1 MAETFDIRLV
11 AGKRDTTTFVRVPR
25 LLYRGMPGWV
35 APLDMER
42 AENFDPEKN
51 PFFRHA
57 EVAFWL
63 AWRGDKPVGRI
74 AASIDQLHIDRYA
87 DATGHFGCLDAIDDP
102 AVVATLLRTAADWL
116 RERGMKRVTG
126 PYNLS
131 INAESGL
138 LTGGFTHRPMFLT
151 PWNPPWLPPHVDAA
165 GYAVAANTMDYDFD
179 VTQPVSTIGSAML
192 GRSEL
197 ANRVKTRGIRMRRL
211 KEDVRIA
218 LELFNDAWVDNWG
231 FVPFTDA
238 EIDHA
243 ASAMRPLLREVSATF
258 VEIDGV
264 AHAFAL
270 GIPNLLEWVD
280 GFEGKL
286 LPFNWLPLAWN
297 LIRAR
302 PKAVRVPL
310 MGVSSLYRK
319 SPLGAGLAMM
329 AIEGLHRSGRKR
341 GTQIAELGWILEQ
354 NRPMR
359 RIIERLGGTVAKT
372 YRIYERALT

>member
-1 MAETFDIRLV
+1 MAETFDIRPV
-11 AGKRDTTTFVRVPR
+11 AGKRDATMFVRVPR

-42 AENFDPEKN
+42 AENFNPKKN

-63 AWRGDKPVGRI
+63 AWRGEEPVGRI

-87 DATGHFGCLDAIDDP
+87 DATGHFGCLDCVDDP
-102 AVVATLLRTAADWL
+102 ALVSGLLRTAEAWL

-126 PYNLS
+126 PFNLS

-138 LTGGFTHRPMFLT
+138 VTSGFTHRPMFMT
-151 PWNPPWLPPHVDAA
+151 PWNPPYLPPHVDAA
-165 GYAVAANTMDYDFD
+165 GYAVAADTMDYDFD
-179 VTQPVSTIGSAML
+179 VTQPVSAIGSGML
-192 GRSEL
+192 ARSEL
-197 ANRVKTRGIRMRRL
+197 ASRVTTRGIRMGQL
-211 KEDVRIA
+211 KADVRIA
-218 LELFNDAWVDNWG
+218 LGLFNDAWANNWG

-238 EIDHA
+238 EIEHA
-243 ASAMRPLLREVSATF
+243 ASAMRPVLREVSATF

-280 GFEGKL
+280 RFDGRL
-286 LPFNWLPLAWN
+286 LPFNWVPFAWN
-297 LIRAR
+297 VIRAR
-302 PKAVRVPL
+302 PNAVRIPL
-310 MGVSSLYRK
+310 MGVSSTYQK

-329 AIEGLHRSGRKR
+329 AIEGLHRSGKKR
-341 GTQIAELGWILEQ
+341 GTRRAELGWVLEQ

-359 RIIERLGGTVAKT
+359 RIIERLGGKVSKT
-372 YRIYERALT
+372 YRIYERALA